1 MTTRLSSN
9 SVGASKLD
17 RRVEVRSPRRRG
29 PDDGLD
35 RRSTTFLTRQALT
48 GNACRLYISSRDAR
62 VTLSVHLVCLRHGRR
77 VGMKADVRE
86 RPGLLM
92 DYCPATTE
100 PYDRGVNSPE
110 HPGMTQERAAW
121 KALEK

>member
-1 MTTRLSSN
+1 
-9 SVGASKLD
+9 
-17 RRVEVRSPRRRG
+17 
-29 PDDGLD
+29 
-35 RRSTTFLTRQALT
+35 
-48 GNACRLYISSRDAR
+48 
-62 VTLSVHLVCLRHGRR
+62 
-77 VGMKADVRE
+77 MKADVRE